1 MTSRPH
7 KIAPPAAGLVCR
19 EQGILHIPC
28 GESENV
34 LPTLFSVRRDLLD
47 WKIEPLQHF
56 ESFARDFDT
65 PLL

>member
-1 MTSRPH
+1 M
-7 KIAPPAAGLVCR
+7 
-19 EQGILHIPC
+19 HIPC